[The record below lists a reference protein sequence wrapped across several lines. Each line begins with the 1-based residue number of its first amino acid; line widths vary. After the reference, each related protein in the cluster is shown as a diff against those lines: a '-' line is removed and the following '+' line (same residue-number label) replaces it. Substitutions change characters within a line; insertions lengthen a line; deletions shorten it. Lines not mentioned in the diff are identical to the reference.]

1 MIRLRPLA
9 LLVPV
14 SAAALL
20 LVACGQQTDDRVA
33 SAEPTSQ
40 PSSIQS
46 EIAAATP
53 YVTIDCVSLQAMP
66 TDTPPQG
73 GAAVGGVSAIMQPT
87 GVPSIT
93 IATNEPAATELG
105 IADIAEGSGTEVQ
118 PGMTVTANYCG
129 VGLGTQA
136 VFDSSWARGEPA
148 SFPLD
153 GVIAGWQEGLLG
165 MKVGG
170 QRLLVIP
177 SSLGYGDAGTPDGS
191 IPPGET
197 LIFVVDLVDAQ

>member
-1 MIRLRPLA
+1 
-9 LLVPV
+9 
-14 SAAALL
+14 
-20 LVACGQQTDDRVA
+20 
-33 SAEPTSQ
+33 
-40 PSSIQS
+40 
-46 EIAAATP
+46 
-53 YVTIDCVSLQAMP
+53 
-66 TDTPPQG
+66 
-73 GAAVGGVSAIMQPT
+73 MQPT

-93 IATNEPAATELG
+93 ISTTEPFATELG
-105 IADIAEGSGTEVQ
+105 VADLSEGSGTEVQ

-177 SSLGYGDAGTPDGS
+177 SDLGYGDAGTPDGS

-197 LIFVVDLVDAQ
+197 LIFVVELVDAQ